1 MYACTSNQEI
11 AHAVDKT
18 FVQSLSVVPPAEC
31 DQMFSVCRVCLH
43 PTGVIVTNHSRYEVY
58 QLP

>member
-18 FVQSLSVVPPAEC
+18 VVQSLSVVPPAEC
-31 DQMFSVCRVCLH
+31 DQVFSVCRAYFH
-43 PTGVIVTNHSRYEVY
+43 PTGAIVTNHSRYEVY